1 MSSSANAVATVDGVR
16 RRWLVRAGGLGCALA
31 LAACTSPEQPSSGTG
46 SAQAAPTTL
55 PPAPGADQAD
65 PAVDAELAPH
75 QFSLDLGLVPDG
87 DVHQYVE
94 QIGHALQAAT
104 SPASLPCTC
113 RVTNA
118 HHLNAYAFP
127 GGTIGITRGLLLAL
141 EDEAELAALLAHQLA
156 HLALGH
162 VQQALPRGETRKR
175 LLATTVA
182 ASQESA
188 WVPALG
194 LSTPLGDSPLL
205 AHFTVE
211 QEVAAD
217 ALAVRLIARAGYAP
231 QALPG
236 LLDRLAQ
243 QTGSQSALLV
253 GLMARHPLDDGRR
266 LAARQAA
273 QQAAHQTNHPA
284 PRPINGGGSPAARR
298 RSEATR
304 WAEQLAWLQRQRE
317 AVEACQLGELA
328 MLERN
333 PAQAQT
339 HFEAAQAASPTDYA
353 SLVRLSQSLQA
364 QGLTREAAP
373 LADAARSQ
381 HPREAQAHRLAAT
394 LYLGLRDGAKAW
406 LALEQYDRLLP
417 GDPGVIFL
425 QGVALESLG
434 RTRHAAEHYRTYL
447 RVTQEGQAAQ
457 YALSRVR
464 ALGYSP

>member
-1 MSSSANAVATVDGVR
+1 MPPSANATATVDGAR
-16 RRWLVRAGGLGCALA
+16 RQWLARAGGYGCALA
-31 LAACTSPEQPSSGTG
+31 LAAC
-46 SAQAAPTTL
+46 AAPNPTGAGAGLAPSPSAAL
-55 PPAPGADQAD
+55 PPAPGVDQAD

-87 DVHQYVE
+87 EVHHYVE
-94 QIGHALQAAT
+94 QVGRALQAVTA
-104 SPASLPCTC
+104 PASLPCTC

-118 HHLNAYAFP
+118 HHLNVYAFP
-127 GGTIGITRGLLLAL
+127 GGTIGLTRGLLLAL
-141 EDEAELAALLAHQLA
+141 EDEGELAALLAQQLA

-162 VQQALPRGETRKR
+162 VQLALPRSEIRKR

-188 WVPALG
+188 WVPILG
-194 LSTPLGDSPLL
+194 LSAPLGDSPLL
-205 AHFTVE
+205 AHFSAE
-211 QEVAAD
+211 QEAAAD
-217 ALAVRLIARAGYAP
+217 VLALRLLARAGHAP
-231 QALPG
+231 QALPR

-243 QTGSQSALLV
+243 LAGRQSALLA
-253 GLMARHPLDDGRR
+253 GLTARHPLDDARR
-266 LAARQAA
+266 RAAHQAARQVA
-273 QQAAHQTNHPA
+273 QQAAHPVD
-284 PRPINGGGSPAARR
+284 GGVGAGPAARR
-298 RSEATR
+298 RSEAAR
-304 WAEQLAWLQRQRE
+304 WAEQLAWLQRQRA

-333 PAQAQT
+333 PAQAQV
-339 HFEAAQAASPTDYA
+339 HFEAAQVASPSDYA

-364 QGLTREAAP
+364 QGQTREAAP

-457 YALSRVR
+457 YALSRVK

>member
-1 MSSSANAVATVDGVR
+1 MPPSANGVASVGGTR
-16 RRWLVRAGGLGCALA
+16 RQWLIRAGGLGCALA
-31 LAACTSPEQPSSGTG
+31 LAAC
-46 SAQAAPTTL
+46 AAPNRSGAGAGPAQVLPLAL
-55 PPAPGADQAD
+55 PPAPGIDSAD

-94 QIGHALQAAT
+94 QVGRALQAVT
-104 SPASLPCTC
+104 DPASLPCTC

-127 GGTIGITRGLLLAL
+127 GGTIGLTRGLLLAL
-141 EDEAELAALLAHQLA
+141 EDETELAALLAQQLA

-162 VQQALPRGETRKR
+162 VQQALPRSEVRKR

-188 WVPALG
+188 WVPTLG
-194 LSTPLGDSPLL
+194 LTAPLGDSPLL
-205 AHFTVE
+205 AHFTTE

-217 ALAVRLIARAGYAP
+217 ALAVRLLARAGQLP
-231 QALPG
+231 QALPR

-243 QTGSQSALLV
+243 RAGRHPALLA
-253 GLMARHPLDDGRR
+253 GLMARHPLDDARR
-266 LAARQAA
+266 QAARVAA
-273 QQAAHQTNHPA
+273 QQAAHQAAHPVD
-284 PRPINGGGSPAARR
+284 GGGSPAARR
-298 RSEATR
+298 RNEAAR
-304 WAEQLAWLQRQRE
+304 WAEQLAWLQRQRG
-317 AVEACQLGELA
+317 ALEACQLGELA
-328 MLERN
+328 MLEHN
-333 PAQAQT
+333 PAQAQA
-339 HFEAAQAASPTDYA
+339 HFEAALAASPTDYA

-364 QGLTREAAP
+364 QGQTREAAP

-434 RTRHAAEHYRTYL
+434 RTRHAAEHYRSYL
-447 RVTQEGQAAQ
+447 RVTQEGQAAH
-457 YALSRVR
+457 YALSRVK